1 MAQRNQRGM
10 TTVRAPVFR
19 QEPLNLTVPS
29 RRLEAAGSN
38 LAARDVAAELW
49 AYFEG
54 FLERI
59 ERDRGRTY

>member
-1 MAQRNQRGM
+1 MLPAK
-10 TTVRAPVFR
+10 
-19 QEPLNLTVPS
+19 
-29 RRLEAAGSN
+29 
-38 LAARDVAAELW
+38 LW